1 MSRTLLTKLAALDDP
16 SVAGEVLHRGINST
30 VVRIVDEGLVAK
42 FYPSPEGDARD
53 RVETEYRA
61 ARFLWDHGVRNI
73 PEPIDVDPERRIGLF
88 RYVEGDRLRPGQV
101 SSGDVDQ
108 AVEFILAIQERRGV
122 PAARGLPLASEAC
135 FTLRGHVDVID
146 RRLTRLLEV
155 VTKDSAEERFLT
167 FDLCVC
173 LSRVSERTG
182 DWGAIL
188 PAHERIL
195 SPSDVVLHNALRRP
209 DGTLVFLDFEYFGW
223 DDPAKLI
230 SDAFLQP
237 DLPIPSEHRKS
248 FLHGIWR
255 GLGLPPGLPRRLDRV
270 YPLLAIKW
278 ALIVMNAFLP
288 DRRRPGDEGR
298 LLAQLGKAT
307 AAVAEAERALS
318 EGVLP

>member
-1 MSRTLLTKLAALDDP
+1 MSRTLLTKLAALPDP
-16 SVAGEVLHRGINST
+16 SAAGEVLHRGINST
-30 VVRIVDEGLVAK
+30 VVRLADEGLVAK
-42 FYPSPEGDARD
+42 LYPSPEGDGRD
-53 RVETEYRA
+53 RVGTEFRA
-61 ARFLWDHGVRNI
+61 ARFLWDHGVRTI
-73 PEPIDVDPERRIGLF
+73 PEPIDMDPVRRIGLF
-88 RYVEGDRLRPGQV
+88 RYVEGERLRPDRV
-101 SSGDVDQ
+101 TRADVEQ
-108 AVEFILAIQERRGV
+108 AVAFVLAIQERRGV
-122 PAARGLPLASEAC
+122 PAARELPTASEAV

-155 VTKDSAEERFLT
+155 VAKDSAEERFLT
-167 FDLCVC
+167 FDLAVC
-173 LSRVSERTG
+173 LSRVSQRTA

-188 PAHERIL
+188 PASERVL
-195 SPSDVVLHNALRRP
+195 SPSDFGLHNALRRS

-237 DLPIPSEHRKS
+237 DFPIPMEYRKT
-248 FLHGIWR
+248 FLHGIWK

-288 DRRRPGDEGR
+288 DRRRPGDEER
-298 LLAQLGKAT
+298 LLAQLGKAS
-307 AAVAEAERALS
+307 AAVQEAERALS